1 MPPRFTSGIAFE
13 QRRRARHSAGAP
25 TYEVFFRSPPSFS
38 EKLPNVNL
46 EADVPYAPR
55 IIKCHLDLHHQSHS
69 NRGDDS
75 DIRLV
80 PPPMR
85 SFSALHLPSQKRFLM
100 KI

>member
-46 EADVPYAPR
+46 GANASYPSR
-55 IIKCHLDLHHQSHS
+55 IVECHLDLHQESHS
-69 NRGDDS
+69 NRGDER

-85 SFSALHLPSQKRFLM
+85 FFPLSTFLLR
-100 KI
+100 KAS

>member
-46 EADVPYAPR
+46 GANASYPSR
-55 IIKCHLDLHHQSHS
+55 IVECHLDLHQEIAFEQRRRARHS
-69 NRGDDS
+69 AGAPTYEVFFRS
-75 DIRLV
+75 
-80 PPPMR
+80 PP
-85 SFSALHLPSQKRFLM
+85 SFSEKLPN
-100 KI
+100 